1 MSAEETRTGAE
12 VRCGVCGARNA
23 ASVVWCSLCFA
34 SLVESPAPER
44 VAMPEDRGEEQGDAG
59 DGPADGEPD
68 DARVDAMLAE
78 LAVREAPVSRLSGV
92 SGALSGPGARVAVML
107 GGTVLVTGGAFGL
120 MAAAGSL
127 L

>member
-1 MSAEETRTGAE
+1 M
-12 VRCGVCGARNA
+12 
-23 ASVVWCSLCFA
+23 
-34 SLVESPAPER
+34 
-44 VAMPEDRGEEQGDAG
+44 
-59 DGPADGEPD
+59 
-68 DARVDAMLAE
+68 DAMLAE
-78 LAVREAPVSRLSGV
+78 LAVGEAPASRLGGV

>member
-1 MSAEETRTGAE
+1 M
-12 VRCGVCGARNA
+12 
-23 ASVVWCSLCFA
+23 
-34 SLVESPAPER
+34 
-44 VAMPEDRGEEQGDAG
+44 DAL
-59 DGPADGEPD
+59 
-68 DARVDAMLAE
+68 LAE
-78 LAVREAPVSRLSGV
+78 LAVREAPPSRLSGV